1 MKHCP
6 ENGSDKKR
14 GIRLDCIKIKNLE
27 IFAKHGVMPEENAL
41 GQKFVISIELEC
53 DVRKAGQT
61 DDLNYSVNYAEVA
74 AFVTKKATRLR
85 KALCQDGDE
94 MNTHFYQ
101 GKDFSLGQVID
112 LAETLPFLA
121 ERRVMFFK
129 DTGLFKSGGEK
140 LAEYLAQ
147 EILLQYDAVRA
158 VTLEVKKPWAP
169 VHLPLETVSVTV
181 KRQWHVAYLSIG
193 SNMGDKK
200 AHLDMAVKS
209 LNKDPWTRV
218 KKVSSYIVTEP
229 VGGVE
234 QDDFLNGAVML
245 ETLRTP
251 EELLEHIT
259 DKTKILV
266 LPYPNNPTGGT
277 AGADREDRAGAEKR
291 ADRSLGTE
299 NRGSGHYIVRSG
311 DHTDEG
317 SDDPACGDGKPD
329 VCA

>member
-1 MKHCP
+1 
-6 ENGSDKKR
+6 
-14 GIRLDCIKIKNLE
+14 
-27 IFAKHGVMPEENAL
+27 MPEENAL

-74 AFVTKKATRLR
+74 AFVTKKATR
-85 KALCQDGDE
+85 
-94 MNTHFYQ
+94 NTFQ
-101 GKDFSLGQVID
+101 LI
-112 LAETLPFLA
+112 
-121 ERRVMFFK
+121 
-129 DTGLFKSGGEK
+129 EK

-181 KRQWHVAYLSIG
+181 KRQWHVAYLSLG

-251 EELLEHIT
+251 EELLELIGRIEQEQKRERIVHWGPRTVDLDIILY
-259 DKTKILV
+259 DQEIIQTKDLMIPHVEMANRMFV
-266 LPYPNNPTGGT
+266 LEPMCEIAPYAKNPLNGCCMLELKEQLQRKEM
-277 AGADREDRAGAEKR
+277 D
-291 ADRSLGTE
+291 S
-299 NRGSGHYIVRSG
+299 
-311 DHTDEG
+311 
-317 SDDPACGDGKPD
+317 
-329 VCA
+329 

>member
-1 MKHCP
+1 
-6 ENGSDKKR
+6 
-14 GIRLDCIKIKNLE
+14 
-27 IFAKHGVMPEENAL
+27 MPEENAL
-41 GQKFVISIELEC
+41 GQIFVISIELEC

-74 AFVTKKATRLR
+74 AFVTKKATR
-85 KALCQDGDE
+85 
-94 MNTHFYQ
+94 NTFQ
-101 GKDFSLGQVID
+101 LI
-112 LAETLPFLA
+112 
-121 ERRVMFFK
+121 
-129 DTGLFKSGGEK
+129 EK

-200 AHLDMAVKS
+200 AHLDMAVES

-245 ETLRTP
+245 ETLRIP
-251 EELLEHIT
+251 EELLELIGRIEQEQKRERIVHWGPRTVDLDIILY
-259 DKTKILV
+259 DQEIIQTKDLMIPHVEMANRMFV
-266 LPYPNNPTGGT
+266 LEPMCEIAPYAKNPLNGCYMLELKEQLQRKEM
-277 AGADREDRAGAEKR
+277 D
-291 ADRSLGTE
+291 S
-299 NRGSGHYIVRSG
+299 
-311 DHTDEG
+311 
-317 SDDPACGDGKPD
+317 
-329 VCA
+329 

>member
-1 MKHCP
+1 MKHSP

-14 GIRLDCIKIKNLE
+14 GIRLDFIKIKNLE

-74 AFVTKKATRLR
+74 SFVTKKATR
-85 KALCQDGDE
+85 
-94 MNTHFYQ
+94 NTFQ
-101 GKDFSLGQVID
+101 LI
-112 LAETLPFLA
+112 
-121 ERRVMFFK
+121 
-129 DTGLFKSGGEK
+129 EK

-181 KRQWHVAYLSIG
+181 KRQWHAAYLSIG

-200 AHLDMAVKS
+200 AHLDMAVES

-251 EELLEHIT
+251 EELLELIGRIEQEQKRERIVHWGPRTVDLDIILY
-259 DKTKILV
+259 DQEIIQTKDLMIPHVEMANRMFV
-266 LPYPNNPTGGT
+266 LEPMCEIAPYAKNPLNGCCMLELKEQLQRKEM
-277 AGADREDRAGAEKR
+277 D
-291 ADRSLGTE
+291 S
-299 NRGSGHYIVRSG
+299 
-311 DHTDEG
+311 
-317 SDDPACGDGKPD
+317 
-329 VCA
+329 

>member
-1 MKHCP
+1 MKKSIIIILAVVAILVIWAVSVYNGLVTMD
-6 ENGSDKKR
+6 ENVTGQWANVETQYQRRADL
-14 GIRLDCIKIKNLE
+14 IPNLVNTVKGYATHE
-27 IFAKHGVMPEENAL
+27 KETLEGV
-41 GQKFVISIELEC
+41 
-53 DVRKAGQT
+53 
-61 DDLNYSVNYAEVA
+61 VA
-74 AFVTKKATRLR
+74 ARSQATQI
-85 KALCQDGDE
+85 KVDAE
-94 MNTHFYQ
+94 
-101 GKDFSLGQVID
+101 D
-112 LAETLPFLA
+112 LTP
-121 ERRVMFFK
+121 
-129 DTGLFKSGGEK
+129 EK

-200 AHLDMAVKS
+200 AHLDMAGKS

-251 EELLEHIT
+251 EELLELIGRIEQEQKRERIVHWGPRTVDLDIILY
-259 DKTKILV
+259 DQEIIQTKDLMIPHVEMANRMFV
-266 LPYPNNPTGGT
+266 LEPMCEIAPYAKNPLNGCCMLELKEQLQRKEM
-277 AGADREDRAGAEKR
+277 D
-291 ADRSLGTE
+291 S
-299 NRGSGHYIVRSG
+299 
-311 DHTDEG
+311 
-317 SDDPACGDGKPD
+317 
-329 VCA
+329 